1 MGSAQYVAKFLDDE
15 REKEATALEKEA
27 LSKYSRQTHKKVS
40 GLEVHGKTL
49 HDTLHKKVSGLE
61 DTLEKLMEKLEK
73 VEKFLGS
80 ASVV

>member
-27 LSKYSRQTHKKVS
+27 LSKYSRQTHTKVS

-49 HDTLHKKVSGLE
+49 HDTL
-61 DTLEKLMEKLEK
+61 EKLMEKLEK
-73 VEKFLGS
+73 MEKVVSKLPQLSSESSS
-80 ASVV
+80 AA